1 MQRKAIKL
9 ATSALAIYPP
19 FMAALGGYVNMPGVD
34 KFQPDGWGSKARIGL
49 ISPHMDIV
57 PEREFQILAPRDISV
72 HAARVPLGWQ
82 SGSAPSPIGLDA
94 VRAFADPPYVDDAVE
109 LLAAAPLDAIVY
121 GFTSSSYLLGPDGDA
136 EFRQRLEGRSHGLPI
151 VIPCQSVLLALQTL
165 GMNKLTMINPPWFPE
180 ELTNRGANYFRV
192 SGVDVVCAESA
203 RGLASDPLSVTP
215 KKMFEW
221 VRSRVPDSAEC
232 VFLGGGG
239 LRAIS
244 VIAALEE
251 EIAKPVI
258 TANQIAFWHAIR
270 LAGFKESLDGYGAIF
285 DCQLP
290 V

>member
-1 MQRKAIKL
+1 MS
-9 ATSALAIYPP
+9 SA
-19 FMAALGGYVNMPGVD
+19 D

-49 ISPHMDIV
+49 ITPHMDIV
-57 PEREFQILAPRDISV
+57 PEREFQTLAPSDISIHV
-72 HAARVPLGWQ
+72 ARVPLGWRG
-82 SGSAPSPIGLDA
+82 GSESALIGLDA

-109 LLAAAPLDAIVY
+109 MLAAAPLDSIAY
-121 GFTSSSYLLGPDGDA
+121 GFTSSSYLLGPDGDIKLSK
-136 EFRQRLEGRSHGLPI
+136 RLEGGSQGLPI

-165 GMNKLTMINPPWFPE
+165 GINKLTMINPPWFPE
-180 ELTNRGANYFRV
+180 ELTDMGANYFRT

-203 RGLASDPLSVTP
+203 RGLATDQLSMTP
-215 KKMFEW
+215 EKVFEW
-221 VRSRVPDSAEC
+221 VRSNVPDATEC

-251 EIAKPVI
+251 DLSKPVI

-270 LAGFKESLDGYGAIF
+270 LAGVKESIGGYGEIF
-285 DCQLP
+285 DHQLP